1 MSLEVEEAG
10 ARALSPVAAKTAAGL
25 SSGMLMRALA
35 DVRLLLIALWLGA
48 AVFFSAAV
56 APSAFAALRE
66 ANLAQANH
74 LAGTIVTRTLGIIN
88 TGGFIISLL
97 LLATAFLYRERI
109 RRRAFATEIISL
121 GSVALATGIGQWVI
135 GARMSALRRAMG
147 RPIDDVPAGDS
158 LRVAFGS
165 LHGLSVMALGLAII
179 AALVAL
185 LLIARRG
192 RVNSL

>member
-1 MSLEVEEAG
+1 MSLEIEEAG
-10 ARALSPVAAKTAAGL
+10 PRAVLSGKTKTTAER
-25 SSGMLMRALA
+25 SSMLMRALT

-66 ANLAQANH
+66 AALPQANH
-74 LAGTIVTRTLGIIN
+74 LAGTIVTRTLGLIN
-88 TGGFIISLL
+88 ISGFIISLL
-97 LLATAFLYRERI
+97 LLATAFLFRETAGQ
-109 RRRAFATEIISL
+109 RAFATEIISL
-121 GSVALATGIGQWVI
+121 AVVAITTGIGQWGI
-135 GARMSALRRAMG
+135 AARMLALRRAMG
-147 RPIDDVPAGDS
+147 RPIDEVPAGDS

-165 LHGLSVMALGLAII
+165 LHGLSVMALSLGII

-185 LLIARRG
+185 LLIARRV